1 MALLSD
7 PIELEVDRATHALRL
22 QNLPSG
28 SLYRPDRKNSF
39 GEYDVAL
46 FEYNYS
52 LEQYLTAPGGHRT
65 ERKKEVKYRLFQA
78 QIGSLIITYH

>member
-1 MALLSD
+1 MLYQSIEYRCFTASQKIALGGVKMALLSD

-52 LEQYLTAPGGHRT
+52 LE
-65 ERKKEVKYRLFQA
+65 
-78 QIGSLIITYH
+78 